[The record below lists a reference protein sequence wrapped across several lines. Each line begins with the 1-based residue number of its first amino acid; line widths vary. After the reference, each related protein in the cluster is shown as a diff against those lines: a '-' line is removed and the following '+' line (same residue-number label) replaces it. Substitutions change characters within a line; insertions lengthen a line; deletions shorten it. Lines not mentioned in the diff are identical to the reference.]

1 MVKKSCESLLLCV
14 AADSEYIIDS
24 VLSYTILVQDLVS
37 RSKFLLH
44 SINNSIK

>member
-37 RSKFLLH
+37 RSKFLLD
-44 SINNSIK
+44 SI